1 MGRHAGAEGKQG
13 RQHRASKRKSFPSSP
28 PVRHYAYLD
37 TEAETP
43 VPPPRLCYDPV
54 SIPFIWLAVHDA
66 RKTLIALEFKGIW
79 PICLVCMLE
88 LRQ

>member
-1 MGRHAGAEGKQG
+1 MRKC
-13 RQHRASKRKSFPSSP
+13 RFRAPACAMIP
-28 PVRHYAYLD
+28 I
-37 TEAETP
+37 
-43 VPPPRLCYDPV
+43 

-79 PICLVCMLE
+79 PICLVRMLE